1 MLFVSKKKFSYPG
14 DKIRIL
20 QRTYNLS
27 KCQRIGITFFFPACF
42 VYFLN
47 AVFSVCLGAS
57 HVRVAAP
64 VVSLWEERCDFPTS
78 APAMRAARSHPCLR
92 SPGRDPISA
101 FPNPPRSGSRFFFLL
116 ELMQRF
122 PLFKIYSRPSA
133 DQRKRHLLHPGSKSG
148 PYTRNFVTRQ
158 SPMFFIYLIYL
169 FSYMPK
175 SPSARATRTSRRAA
189 ETERLRRVRIKLF
202 NVQSRNHTLLSVLQK
217 DFCSVISPLARN
229 YGVHVLRVSM
239 ELRVAPLT
247 VF

>member
-1 MLFVSKKKFSYPG
+1 MFRVFPKCSFLGVFGGFSCPCCGPSCFFMGGAVRLPHFGPRYAGCSVTSLLTFAWQRP
-14 DKIRIL
+14 DFRIPESS
-20 QRTYNLS
+20 Q
-27 KCQRIGITFFFPACF
+27 IGITLFFF
-42 VYFLN
+42 
-47 AVFSVCLGAS
+47 
-57 HVRVAAP
+57 
-64 VVSLWEERCDFPTS
+64 
-78 APAMRAARSHPCLR
+78 
-92 SPGRDPISA
+92 
-101 FPNPPRSGSRFFFLL
+101 FFFLL

-169 FSYMPK
+169 FSYVPK